1 MNIIKDEKK
10 IKRNARIGS
19 TITLIS
25 LAILGIGM
33 YVTFAR
39 PELLYLSLLALF
51 LGFVL
56 SQVGIYFTNRWGRKP
71 RPDEML
77 DQVLKGLDSKYS
89 MYHFYTPAAH
99 LLIGPAGIWNL
110 IPKTQRGKI
119 VYEKNRWRQKGG
131 GLLQGYLRLF
141 AQEGIGR
148 PDLEIETDN
157 GRLRK
162 FFDKNFPSLEIP
174 EVNTALVFFHPDVQ
188 IEADNAPVPTLFA
201 KKLKDYIRKIAKSNP
216 ISQETVESIQGEL
229 EKDI

>member
-157 GRLRK
+157 GKLRK

-174 EVNTALVFFHPDVQ
+174 EVNTALVFFHPEVQ